1 MAILKRQAAHRGRLN
16 KSKPCVNSSL
26 TLPVEVWQRVDKVA
40 EEYSMTRSAVIGF
53 ILTKSLKIPSI
64 DDLFLKESP
73 WERVNSELQSA
84 KKEALERDEIE
95 KTRRL
100 DAFKRVTLQS
110 RYSEE
115 DTRQLA
121 IRHKQIAFEDYG
133 LDIPLEDYL
142 NHLKK

>member
-1 MAILKRQAAHRGRLN
+1 
-16 KSKPCVNSSL
+16 
-26 TLPVEVWQRVDKVA
+26 
-40 EEYSMTRSAVIGF
+40 MTRSAVIGF

-110 RYSEE
+110 RYSED